1 MKYTGCT
8 IPTLA
13 MYMKKCHSAMTSL
26 WVVIETKHLLKLS
39 SIIETHSIMLSLD
52 PFLPI
57 FSFFF
62 FFLLFA
68 FFLEMPT
75 VLCFERLAETHCV
88 PKILLAVLERILSE
102 NENSDSYILSYKL
115 SFILFL
121 SFCRIME
128 IWYYYGR
135 IQK

>member
-13 MYMKKCHSAMTSL
+13 MYMEKCHSAMTSV
-26 WVVIETKHLLKLS
+26 WVVIETKHLLKVS

-57 FSFFF
+57 FFFF
-62 FFLLFA
+62 FFFFVIWF

-88 PKILLAVLERILSE
+88 PKILLAVLERILFE

-128 IWYYYGR
+128 I
-135 IQK
+135 

>member
-39 SIIETHSIMLSLD
+39 SIIETHSIILSLD

-57 FSFFF
+57 FS
-62 FFLLFA
+62 